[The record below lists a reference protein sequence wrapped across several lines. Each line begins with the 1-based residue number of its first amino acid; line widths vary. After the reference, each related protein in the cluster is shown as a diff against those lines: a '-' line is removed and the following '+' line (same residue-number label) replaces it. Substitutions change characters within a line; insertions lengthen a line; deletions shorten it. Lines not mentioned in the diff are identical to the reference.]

1 MSHLAA
7 VVVEHR
13 GDVLFRKRS
22 GRVGDEEAG
31 LPHGAV
37 SHDDALHALHGD
49 LHTHTHVRS
58 LA

>member
-1 MSHLAA
+1 MKDRQVSHLAA
-7 VVVEHR
+7 VVVEHC

-37 SHDDALHALHGD
+37 SHDDT
-49 LHTHTHVRS
+49 LHTLHDD
-58 LA
+58 LQ